1 MLKVKKKIPNI
12 KDKNKNEDV
21 SQLHEEIKNSI
32 KNLYISDQKKAKTIK
47 EYAEILSKIRNE
59 YALLQKE
66 HNQTKTEL
74 QKYQHYVQN
83 LPQKPRMNY
92 QKRIRK
98 IKHYYDDQ
106 VESKESDSY
115 VTEIRR
121 TRPNKH
127 RKKII
132 YEDEIVGLPDYELH
146 SPTEDE
152 EQEEEYDNKVQTK
165 SKKGPLPL
173 KQFEKPKQ
181 LKKGIIKSIKMF
193 FFVFFISCNLI
204 LSLNRQDAESYIKQ
218 NRIERYS

>member
-1 MLKVKKKIPNI
+1 M
-12 KDKNKNEDV
+12 
-21 SQLHEEIKNSI
+21 
-32 KNLYISDQKKAKTIK
+32 
-47 EYAEILSKIRNE
+47 SKIRNE

-74 QKYQHYVQN
+74 PKYQHYVQN

-106 VESKESDSY
+106 EESKESDSY

-173 KQFEKPKQ
+173 KQIEKPKQ